1 MAKKTGKPRSRPER
15 IAPAAAPSERGPRPD
30 RLTRTLATVALALS
44 LLALA
49 LAGYALH
56 AQQRAEEDLREV
68 GRELQRALTPQ
79 ALPMRGPPLG
89 LDPDDT

>member
-1 MAKKTGKPRSRPER
+1 MAKNTDKPRSR
-15 IAPAAAPSERGPRPD
+15 SESIGHRGRAPRPD
-30 RLTRTLATVALALS
+30 RLTRALATVALAVS

-56 AQQRAEEDLREV
+56 AQQRAEEDLREI
-68 GRELQRALTPQ
+68 GRELQRTLTPR
-79 ALPMRGPPLG
+79 ALPMRGPPLE